1 MAKEIAHFLQ
11 KQTYLYTIGIAFLIN
26 RTARFLPS
34 FKAWQFLLL
43 LTVFCAINFT
53 FIFCAKKIKW
63 VELSNVVFS
72 LFYIWLVLF
81 WGEMFSQFFDKTF
94 FQLQFRFLFCLL
106 FGLLVVFFFVKEK
119 WNFEWVSI
127 NKIINVF
134 IIIFCFISITS
145 GIINYISY
153 KNNLRIYANKFI
165 PAIKNLDNRYIVWIL
180 LDEHA
185 SPSVLRNNLN
195 THDFLADSLSSKGF
209 YVFDSLP
216 STMDGTIYSINAIF
230 NLDDKALP
238 ECHMNLFASLKES
251 KWTYQLK
258 KMGYKVNNL
267 DFFDIGDEPKSDDL
281 NIFYNTYYE
290 QVFDAT
296 TFQNIFSKFSPV
308 QAHINA
314 SCSTYN
320 AHVLQKFKKN
330 INTREAQPT
339 FTWVHLLMP
348 HYPFLKN
355 ENGLDNPPEIVN
367 SVNLP
372 NDMVNR
378 YYVGYLK
385 YCDKVALQML
395 ETIRNWRDKIII
407 ISGDHGFRNSLADN
421 DPRRYATFAAIY
433 SSKMDSVEMQQIK
446 YLQQIPLKI
455 H

>member
-1 MAKEIAHFLQ
+1 MAKEIATFLQ
-11 KQTYLYTIGIAFLIN
+11 KQIYLYTIGIAFLVN

-34 FKAWQFLLL
+34 FDGWQFLSLL
-43 LTVFCAINFT
+43 VTFCAINYIT
-53 FIFCAKKIKW
+53 IFFVRKMKW
-63 VELSNVVFS
+63 MRLSYAIFS

-81 WGEMFSQFFDKTF
+81 WGEMLKVFFDKTF
-94 FQLQFRFLFCLL
+94 FVLQFRFLLFLL
-106 FGLLVVFFFVKEK
+106 LGLLLIFFVIKK
-119 WNFEWVSI
+119 RLNLEWQLI
-127 NKIINVF
+127 NKMINVF
-134 IIIFCFISITS
+134 IIAFIFISISS
-145 GIINYISY
+145 GIVDYVWYRNHLHVYENKSLPAI
-153 KNNLRIYANKFI
+153 NNLGNK
-165 PAIKNLDNRYIVWIL
+165 DIVWIL

-185 SPSVLRNNLN
+185 SPSFLRNDLH
-195 THDFLADSLSSKGF
+195 THEFLADSLSRKGF

-216 STMDGTIYSINAIF
+216 STMDATIYSINAIF
-230 NLDDKALP
+230 NLDDKAIP
-238 ECHMNLFASLKES
+238 ESHMSLFDFLKES
-251 KWTYQLK
+251 KWIYQLK
-258 KMGYKVNNL
+258 KLGYKIDNL
-267 DFFDIGDEPKSDDL
+267 DFFDIGDEPKSDSL

-290 QVFDAT
+290 QIFDAT
-296 TFQNIFSKFSPV
+296 TFQDIFVKFNPV

-314 SCSTYN
+314 NCRIYN
-320 AHVLQKFKKN
+320 DHILQKFKKD
-330 INTREAQPT
+330 INTREAQPK

-372 NDMVNR
+372 NDIVNQ

-385 YCDKVALQML
+385 YCDNVALAML
-395 ETIRNWRDKIII
+395 ETIPNWRDKIVI